1 MKQKELKKLTSL
13 DGGDG
18 GNDGSLLELR
28 LGACGAGGGAEALR
42 RFFFGQFRGGFFA
55 LAMVNLRFSIFNFL
69 V

>member
-28 LGACGAGGGAEALR
+28 LGARGAGGGAEALR
-42 RFFFGQFRGGFFA
+42 PVLFGRFRGGFFA
-55 LAMVNLRFSIFNFL
+55 LAMVDLRFSIFNFL
-69 V
+69 A

>member
-28 LGACGAGGGAEALR
+28 LGARGAGGGAEALR
-42 RFFFGQFRGGFFA
+42 RFFFLTVSG
-55 LAMVNLRFSIFNFL
+55 RFLCSGHGRSLFFNF
-69 V
+69 